1 MIVITGPGRSGTSF
15 LAALYREL
23 GFDPGGHWYPS
34 TMAGFEDDDVRTMNL
49 LLAEELGVS
58 IRRRRGGR
66 AMQALDATVGSLS
79 RHLPG
84 RVRPPL
90 ARAVDAVRYRRLTP
104 DLMQWDRLSAVT
116 DRHGEELRALAKERT
131 VAKDPRFCFTLRAW
145 LSSAAPIESV
155 VLTVRPLDAMAE
167 SRVRVGMYPS
177 RGREWGKHNY
187 CYGLG
192 LLLTATAE
200 HRIPVT
206 TLRFP
211 DFLERPDELHRVLPL
226 PEPRSL
232 GQFQDAFAATY
243 DPALVHDKR

>member
-23 GFDPGGHWYPS
+23 GFDPGGRWHPS
-34 TMAGFEDDDVRTMNL
+34 AMAGFEADDMRRMNL

-66 AMQALDATVGSLS
+66 ALQALDATVASVGA
-79 RHLPG
+79 RLPG
-84 RVRPPL
+84 RFRPPL
-90 ARAVDAVRYRRLTP
+90 ARAVDVVRYGRLTP
-104 DLMQWDRLSAVT
+104 DLMRWEQLPVVT
-116 DRHGEELRALAKERT
+116 DRHGEELRAMAKERP
-131 VAKDPRFCFTLRAW
+131 VAKDPRFCFTLRVW
-145 LSSAAPIESV
+145 LASGAPVENV
-155 VLTVRPLDAMAE
+155 VLTIRPLDAMAD
-167 SRVRVGMYPS
+167 SRVRVGMYPT
-177 RGREWGKHNY
+177 RAKDWGKHNY

-200 HRIPVT
+200 HRVPVT

-232 GQFQDAFAATY
+232 EQFERAFAATY